1 MSMCSV
7 VTMTSFQ
14 DAITASKQGVL
25 LNVHVIP
32 GASQTVFPASYNP
45 WRHALEMKVRSEAKE
60 NKANAEVLETI
71 AQFFHLKEADVLL
84 VNGEKNREKTVCL
97 KNISSAKVAGKLKE
111 HLDG

>member
-1 MSMCSV
+1 
-7 VTMTSFQ
+7 MTSFQ
-14 DAITASKQGVL
+14 DAIIASKQGIL
-25 LNVHVIP
+25 LSVHVTP

-60 NKANAEVLETI
+60 NQANSEALETI
-71 AQFFHLKEADVLL
+71 ARFFDLKETNVVL

-97 KNISSAKVAGKLKE
+97 NNISLNKVVGKLKE